1 MGGRNL
7 HAGMCLGEE
16 GEQRGEGREQWRPK
30 LSKPILRRGL
40 GVPKLMGLEIC
51 CSLKHRMQ
59 GLS

>member
-1 MGGRNL
+1 MR
-7 HAGMCLGEE
+7 AGMRVGEE

-30 LSKPILRRGL
+30 LSKQILRRGL

-51 CSLKHRMQ
+51 CSLKHRTQ